1 MDKKTVTIG
10 IIILVLIIIVLGA
23 FFLLSRE
30 NEPNKTKENY
40 LGKTIVIYYS
50 ATNNTKKVAKQI
62 ANNLDCD
69 LFEVVP
75 KDKYTSDDLNYND
88 NNSRVYKEY
97 NNEALRDIKLNTT
110 KIDNWEQYDTVIIG
124 YPIWWGIAAWP
135 MSSFVKNIDFDG
147 KNIIPFCTSASSDIG
162 ESDVLLKEAAASGT
176 WKKGIRFS
184 SNVSDKE
191 IKNWTDSLINVVK
204 LVK

>member
-62 ANNLDCD
+62 ANN
-69 LFEVVP
+69 
-75 KDKYTSDDLNYND
+75 
-88 NNSRVYKEY
+88 
-97 NNEALRDIKLNTT
+97 
-110 KIDNWEQYDTVIIG
+110 
-124 YPIWWGIAAWP
+124 
-135 MSSFVKNIDFDG
+135 
-147 KNIIPFCTSASSDIG
+147 
-162 ESDVLLKEAAASGT
+162 
-176 WKKGIRFS
+176 
-184 SNVSDKE
+184 
-191 IKNWTDSLINVVK
+191 
-204 LVK
+204 